1 MLSMPSIYFPFPPE
15 STAIPPAK
23 QIPAIVAKVY
33 VTRFNIADSS
43 FGSEKYKSVDKVHDG
58 ALNVEVQPDR
68 GLITIDEVT
77 NVLTAVIQ
85 AKVDEV
91 VTGIVVLLVDPT
103 DDQTGIGGLAANA
116 VQNFIQSQEPICT
129 QAVIG
134 HLLLRLQEHE
144 IVFGLMLPIGIALV
158 EQDRIRRARR
168 VAYLDNLVDLLFVA
182 HIIGDGT
189 LNEVITGLMQ
199 AETRPVLGYV
209 PAGTTNDFAF
219 SLGISKVPAEA
230 AVIAAGDTLQALD
243 IGRFN
248 DRYFNYIAA
257 FGAFTEVSYE
267 TPQQT
272 KNIFG
277 RAAYIIE
284 GIKALTNIKT
294 YHIRVNSAETQMEDD
309 FIYGMVTNTVSV
321 GGFKTIRP
329 DGVALDDGLYE
340 VLLIYPVENPME
352 LQWLANDLL
361 THNIESNRF
370 AYFRTSK
377 ISFSSDDEVTWTLD
391 GEFGGALHNVQIT
404 NCSRAITFATG
415 KEPECKES

>member
-1 MLSMPSIYFPFPPE
+1 MKRMLWILNPYAGRGAMSGKIIGCVTAFQQAGYDVTIYI
-15 STAIPPAK
+15 TQGAQDATR
-23 QIPAIVAKVY
+23 VA
-33 VTRFNIADSS
+33 RERAGEF
-43 FGSEKYKSVDKVHDG
+43 
-58 ALNVEVQPDR
+58 
-68 GLITIDEVT
+68 
-77 NVLTAVIQ
+77 
-85 AKVDEV
+85 
-91 VTGIVVLLVDPT
+91 
-103 DDQTGIGGLAANA
+103 
-116 VQNFIQSQEPICT
+116 
-129 QAVIG
+129 
-134 HLLLRLQEHE
+134 
-144 IVFGLMLPIGIALV
+144 
-158 EQDRIRRARR
+158 DRIVCAG
-168 VAYLDNLVDLLFVA
+168 
-182 HIIGDGT
+182 GDGT

-248 DRYFNYIAA
+248 DRYFNYVAA

-329 DGVALDDGLYE
+329 DGQSLQAL
-340 VLLIYPVENPME
+340 VQENRNMMEFIHRPM
-352 LQWLANDLL
+352 A
-361 THNIESNRF
+361 
-370 AYFRTSK
+370 SK
-377 ISFSSDDEVTWTLD
+377 DASSFSGVRFSASKASNSSLS
-391 GEFGGALHNVQIT
+391 QISACPARPT
-404 NCSRAITFATG
+404 IIISRSILAYCSR
-415 KEPECKES
+415 KELSAKRNCLSGTHSTAFIKIRLVGPERWEMLRLL

>member
-1 MLSMPSIYFPFPPE
+1 MKRMLWILNPHAGRGAMSGKIIGCVTAFQQAGYDVTIYI
-15 STAIPPAK
+15 TQGAQDATR
-23 QIPAIVAKVY
+23 VA
-33 VTRFNIADSS
+33 RERAGEF
-43 FGSEKYKSVDKVHDG
+43 
-58 ALNVEVQPDR
+58 
-68 GLITIDEVT
+68 
-77 NVLTAVIQ
+77 
-85 AKVDEV
+85 
-91 VTGIVVLLVDPT
+91 
-103 DDQTGIGGLAANA
+103 
-116 VQNFIQSQEPICT
+116 
-129 QAVIG
+129 
-134 HLLLRLQEHE
+134 
-144 IVFGLMLPIGIALV
+144 
-158 EQDRIRRARR
+158 DRIVCAG
-168 VAYLDNLVDLLFVA
+168 
-182 HIIGDGT
+182 GDGT

-209 PAGTTNDFAF
+209 PAGTTNDFAS

-294 YHIRVNSAETQMEDD
+294 YP
-309 FIYGMVTNTVSV
+309 
-321 GGFKTIRP
+321 IRP

-361 THNIESNRF
+361 THNVESNRF

-415 KEPECKES
+415 KAKNHKKSPAECWLNRDKERMQPYCG

>member
-1 MLSMPSIYFPFPPE
+1 MKRMLWILNPHAGRGAMSGKIIGCVTAFQQAGYDVTIYI
-15 STAIPPAK
+15 TQGAQDATR
-23 QIPAIVAKVY
+23 VA
-33 VTRFNIADSS
+33 RERAGEF
-43 FGSEKYKSVDKVHDG
+43 
-58 ALNVEVQPDR
+58 
-68 GLITIDEVT
+68 
-77 NVLTAVIQ
+77 
-85 AKVDEV
+85 
-91 VTGIVVLLVDPT
+91 
-103 DDQTGIGGLAANA
+103 
-116 VQNFIQSQEPICT
+116 
-129 QAVIG
+129 
-134 HLLLRLQEHE
+134 
-144 IVFGLMLPIGIALV
+144 
-158 EQDRIRRARR
+158 DRIVCAG
-168 VAYLDNLVDLLFVA
+168 
-182 HIIGDGT
+182 GDGT

-248 DRYFNYIAA
+248 DRYFNYVAA
-257 FGAFTEVSYE
+257 FGAFTEVSY
-267 TPQQT
+267 
-272 KNIFG
+272 
-277 RAAYIIE
+277 
-284 GIKALTNIKT
+284 KT
-294 YHIRVNSAETQMEDD
+294 DHIRVNSAETQIEDD

-361 THNIESNRF
+361 THNVESNRF

-415 KEPECKES
+415 KEPEGKES

>member
-1 MLSMPSIYFPFPPE
+1 MKRMLWILNPHAGRGAMSGKIIGCVTAFQQAGYDVTIYI
-15 STAIPPAK
+15 TQGAQDATR
-23 QIPAIVAKVY
+23 VA
-33 VTRFNIADSS
+33 RERAGEF
-43 FGSEKYKSVDKVHDG
+43 
-58 ALNVEVQPDR
+58 
-68 GLITIDEVT
+68 
-77 NVLTAVIQ
+77 
-85 AKVDEV
+85 
-91 VTGIVVLLVDPT
+91 
-103 DDQTGIGGLAANA
+103 
-116 VQNFIQSQEPICT
+116 
-129 QAVIG
+129 
-134 HLLLRLQEHE
+134 
-144 IVFGLMLPIGIALV
+144 
-158 EQDRIRRARR
+158 DRIVCAG
-168 VAYLDNLVDLLFVA
+168 
-182 HIIGDGT
+182 GDGT

-329 DGVALDDGLYE
+329 DAWRWMTGC
-340 VLLIYPVENPME
+340 
-352 LQWLANDLL
+352 
-361 THNIESNRF
+361 TRCCSFTR
-370 AYFRTSK
+370 SK
-377 ISFSSDDEVTWTLD
+377 IRWS
-391 GEFGGALHNVQIT
+391 
-404 NCSRAITFATG
+404 CSGWRMT
-415 KEPECKES
+415 C